1 MTRKRRFL
9 LAAWSF
15 FAPML
20 AFAWPAA
27 AQSSAIQALGGSQAP
42 AANAS
47 RITELD
53 VNGFKVIVKRRPASD
68 TVAVGLFVRGGAA
81 NITDASAGIES
92 LLLTV
97 ATEGSARF
105 PRSQMNAALTS
116 MGSSISS
123 GSTNDY
129 SVLSVACTRAAFDR
143 SWEIF
148 ADAALHPLLLP
159 ADVERDR
166 AMLIAAARTKLET
179 PEPFLDEL
187 VRRAVFAGQPYR
199 NDPNGTPE
207 SLARI
212 TVDDLHAYHKQI
224 MQRSRLLL
232 VIVGDLDPAAL
243 RPRIE
248 ATFGALPPGEQSSAA
263 APLLSFDKPAVQV
276 TERAL
281 PSTYFQG
288 IFAGPQFKSPDTD
301 ALAIAMAILQDRV
314 FNMVRVRNALA
325 YDPAA
330 IHSESAAS
338 YGTLSASS
346 TDVNRAAQLML
357 GEVSIMKKELVGA
370 DDLSGAVAQFA
381 TQYYIQNQTNAS
393 QAARIAL
400 YELIGGGWRNGE
412 SRMDRLRAVTPA
424 DVQRVARQYMHDFQF
439 VVLGDASHVNKDI
452 FITQP

>member
-1 MTRKRRFL
+1 MKRRRRIL
-9 LAAWSF
+9 IAAWIF
-15 FAPML
+15 FAP
-20 AFAWPAA
+20 AFAWQAA
-27 AQSSAIQALGGSQAP
+27 AQSGAGAKALGGSQAP
-42 AANAS
+42 VATAS

-81 NITDASAGIES
+81 NVTDGNAGIES

-97 ATEGSARF
+97 AAEGSARY
-105 PRSQMNAALTS
+105 PRTQMNAVLTS
-116 MGSSISS
+116 MGSSITS

-129 SVLSVACTRAAFDR
+129 SVFSVACTRAAFDR

-148 ADAALHPLLLP
+148 ADVAMHPLLLP

-179 PEPFLDEL
+179 PEPYLEQL

-207 SLARI
+207 SLAKI
-212 TVDDLHAYHKQI
+212 TVDDLRAYHKQI

-232 VIVGDLDPAAL
+232 VIVGDLDAAAL

-248 ATFGALPPGEQSSAA
+248 ATFGTLPAGDSTSAA
-263 APLLSFDKPAVQV
+263 TPLLAFNKPAVQV
-276 TERAL
+276 TERSL
-281 PSTYFQG
+281 PSTYFEG
-288 IFAGPQFKSPDTD
+288 IFAGPQFKSPDTE
-301 ALAIAMAILQDRV
+301 AIAIAMAILQDRV
-314 FNMVRVRNALA
+314 FNVVRVRNALA

-338 YGTLSASS
+338 YGDLSASS
-346 TDVNRAAQLML
+346 TDPNRAAQLML
-357 GEVSIMKKELVGA
+357 SEVSIMKKDLVGA

-400 YELIGGGWRNGE
+400 YELIGGGWRNE
-412 SRMDRLRAVTPA
+412 ETRMDRLRAVTPA

-452 FITQP
+452 FTTQP